1 MRALLL
7 LLPALAAVAVAQ
19 KDPHWVD
26 GRNTIVHLFEWKF
39 SDIAAEC
46 ERFLGPMGYAG
57 VQTSPVNEYLALPN
71 NSPSRPW
78 WERYQPVSYKII
90 SRSGDESAFADMVRR
105 CNNVGVRIYVDV
117 VFNDM
122 CATWSNPVGYGGDVP
137 DPANKYYPAVSYSS
151 ENFHSTCSVNNY
163 NDANNVRNC
172 ELSGLHDLDQS
183 QSYVRGKIVD
193 YLNTLVSHGVAGF
206 RVDAAKHM
214 WPADLE
220 AIYAAVND
228 LSTDFFPSGTRP
240 FFYQE
245 VIDQT
250 GTEAVKSSEY
260 TGFGVVTEFKYG
272 SMLSNAFKGNNP
284 IHWLVNWGTAW
295 GLLDSDSALA
305 FIDNHDN
312 QRGSGGGGDILTYKT
327 AKLYKM
333 PSPSCWPGRNGIT
346 ACHVQ
351 LLLH

>member
-1 MRALLL
+1 
-7 LLPALAAVAVAQ
+7 
-19 KDPHWVD
+19 
-26 GRNTIVHLFEWKF
+26 
-39 SDIAAEC
+39 
-46 ERFLGPMGYAG
+46 
-57 VQTSPVNEYLALPN
+57 
-71 NSPSRPW
+71 
-78 WERYQPVSYKII
+78 
-90 SRSGDESAFADMVRR
+90 
-105 CNNVGVRIYVDV
+105 
-117 VFNDM
+117 M

-312 QRGSGGGGDILTYKT
+312 QRGSGATTSLTM
-327 AKLYKM
+327 M
-333 PSPSCWPGRNGIT
+333 P
-346 ACHVQ
+346 A
-351 LLLH
+351 LLLTAAANILDVTINSDNTCGNGWVCEHRWRQTLTAWLLQEHRR